1 MKSKFRNEDA
11 MSETPL
17 DKADVRAIVKLLGQ
31 TCATKG
37 TINQKKHF
45 LMKGL
50 CKMLDIQAWACVHA
64 VEMTPGKLPV
74 YVAYIHGG
82 FTEEN
87 LAAFIKIQS
96 HPDMARMSI
105 PISEE
110 LIGRVT
116 PISRTLQQMLSIDEF
131 TQASV
136 GEEWRACGIYPRL
149 LSFHPLAD
157 GSFSGLALYRSCE
170 KPLLTDREARIAHIV
185 LSEVPWLHE
194 RQGAAAEL
202 ALEVPQMARLQRL
215 VLELLLQGLT
225 RKRIAH
231 TMGISVNTVAGYVKD
246 IYAYFG
252 VSSQPA
258 LIKRFF
264 RGDGGDSRK

>member
-1 MKSKFRNEDA
+1 MKESY
-11 MSETPL
+11 L
-17 DKADVRAIVKLLGQ
+17 DQTDVRAIVRLLGQ

-45 LMKGL
+45 LMEGL
-50 CKMLDIQAWACVHA
+50 CRMLDIQAWAWVHA

-87 LAAFIKIQS
+87 LAAYIKIQS

-105 PISEE
+105 PISLE

-116 PISRTLQQMLSIDEF
+116 PISRTLQQMLSVDEF

-136 GEEWRACGIYPRL
+136 GEEWRACGIYPRM

-157 GSFSGLALYRSCE
+157 GSFSALAIYRSCE
-170 KPLLTDREARIAHIV
+170 KPLFTEREAKIAHIV

-202 ALEVPQMARLQRL
+202 AMEVPQMARLQRL
-215 VLELLLQGLT
+215 TLELLLQGLT
-225 RKRIAH
+225 RKKIAD
-231 TMGISVNTVAGYVKD
+231 TMNISINTVAGYVKD
-246 IYAYFG
+246 IYAFFG

-258 LIKRFF
+258 LIRRFF
-264 RGDGGDSRK
+264 MGDGGDATKQLERIV

>member
-1 MKSKFRNEDA
+1 MKESYLEQ
-11 MSETPL
+11 T
-17 DKADVRAIVKLLGQ
+17 DVRTIVRLLGQ

-50 CKMLDIQAWACVHA
+50 CRLLDIQAWAWVHA
-64 VEMTPGKLPV
+64 VEMVPGKLPV

-82 FTEEN
+82 FTEKN
-87 LAAFIKIQS
+87 LAAYIKIQS
-96 HPDMARMSI
+96 HPDMARMST
-105 PISEE
+105 PISQE

-116 PISRTLQQMLSIDEF
+116 PISRTLQQMLSVEEF

-149 LSFHPLAD
+149 LSFHPLTD
-157 GSFSGLALYRSCE
+157 GTFSALAIYRNCE
-170 KPLLTDREARIAHIV
+170 KPLFTEREAKIAHIV

-194 RQGAAAEL
+194 RQGEAAEI
-202 ALEVPQMARLQRL
+202 AMEVPQMARLQRL
-215 VLELLLQGLT
+215 VLELLLQGCT
-225 RKRIAH
+225 RKKIAN
-231 TMGISVNTVAGYVKD
+231 TMNISINTVAGYVKE

-252 VSSQPA
+252 VTSQPA
-258 LIKRFF
+258 LINRFF
-264 RGDGGDSRK
+264 FGNGGDVTE

>member
-1 MKSKFRNEDA
+1 